1 MFEYK
6 DEIRATRKGC
16 LGSSDGKMLKQIA
29 ELGNVPKSAYKRLA
43 VVKGLLEQ
51 NEIPETAAIRMGN
64 ETEMQIYEHLKAT
77 DERWQ
82 SNVRLESKDFS
93 TPNCKLISHPDFL
106 LKDDEHK
113 TLYISECK
121 TTRYTI
127 EQTRSEYASQLFIHY
142 VLGKEKA
149 KELGKGWKVKLS
161 LTHYSTE
168 GLDLNEYNEFDPN
181 RLTIREVR
189 PSTAF
194 FDIRKAMGLVDTF
207 LQDFNEYY
215 EGGVVEERY
224 LPMEV
229 KQQFLA
235 ITNVLAEIK
244 AKEKQVDEFK
254 QRLYAF
260 MCEKN
265 IRNIVGDAFT
275 ITCVDATE
283 SKSFD
288 AKRYVEDLKKEH
300 PRKAYKIIDKYT
312 KTTQKR
318 GYAKILIRED
328 DAKG

>member
-6 DEIRATRKGC
+6 DEIRATRFGC
-16 LGSSDGKMLKQIA
+16 LGSSDSKMLEQIA
-29 ELGNVPKSAYKRLA
+29 SLGNVPKSAYKRLA
-43 VVKGLLEQ
+43 VVKGLIEQ
-51 NEIPETAAIRMGN
+51 EEIPETAAIRMGN
-64 ETEMQIYEHLKAT
+64 ETEMQIFEHLQMV
-77 DERWQ
+77 DSRWQ
-82 SNVRLESKDFS
+82 SNVRWESKEFS
-93 TPNCKLISHPDFL
+93 MQNCKLISHPDFVL
-106 LKDDEHK
+106 QDEVHK
-113 TLYISECK
+113 ILYISECK
-121 TTRYTI
+121 STRFTI
-127 EQTRSEYASQLFIHY
+127 EQTRAEYASQLFIHY

-149 KELGKGWKVKLS
+149 NELGKEWKVKLS
-161 LTHYSTE
+161 LCHYSTE

-194 FDIRKAMGLVDTF
+194 FDIRKAMNIVNDFLETF
-207 LQDFNEYY
+207 TEYY
-215 EGGVVEERY
+215 EGDVVEEQY
-224 LPMEV
+224 LPIEV

-244 AKEKQVDEFK
+244 EKEKQVDEFK
-254 QRLYAF
+254 KRLYAF

-265 IRNIVGDAFT
+265 IKNIAGDAFT
-275 ITCVDATE
+275 ITRVDATE

-318 GYAKILIRED
+318 GYATIKLKEQ
-328 DAKG
+328 KEQE